1 MTETSGAFD
10 SAEAF
15 RQLEGKREE
24 IARRDQIITALS
36 KDRDEA
42 ITEAARMR
50 RERDLEINL
59 RFRVEAEA
67 EAAEAAHK
75 EAAAQWQDE
84 SRLRRAAEA
93 KLAEAQER
101 IAAFE
106 AGQKPLEG
114 DARSRILRRLGV
126 ADVDEALSKIN
137 TREAEVERLRE
148 ALVSYDSLSLVIESA
163 VRERRDRDPREACNY
178 EALLRTIDRARAAL
192 RGGGE

>member
-67 EAAEAAHK
+67 EAAEA
-75 EAAAQWQDE
+75 
-84 SRLRRAAEA
+84 
-93 KLAEAQER
+93 KLAEVQ
-101 IAAFE
+101 E
-106 AGQKPLEG
+106 AGATIVKAAERFRQEG
-114 DARSRILRRLGV
+114 S
-126 ADVDEALSKIN
+126 AD
-137 TREAEVERLRE
+137 RAEVERLRRLPDEIE
-148 ALVSYDSLSLVIESA
+148 ADAKGLALGETFSGGPLDGVSVYNVMMWA
-163 VRERRDRDPREACNY
+163 VRR
-178 EALLRTIDRARAAL
+178 IRAAL